1 MMSES
6 AKLSAHSCAVH
17 PELKDDQPSSGKYG
31 RMLPRLPPC
40 KVEVEATVGLGRAAS
55 RMDSTLP
62 VVDAALENPRI
73 PAGFA
78 IFGQFVAHDIT
89 ADRSLLAHYAVAGEL
104 QNFRSPRLDL
114 DCLYGDGPV
123 GNPFLYDANDAD
135 KLLLGTNAAGE
146 PDDLPRNHQG
156 VALLGDSRN
165 DVHLLIS
172 QLHLAFLRLHNRVVD
187 WLRERG
193 TADDNVFEEARRLVR
208 CTISGSWPTSSC
220 RSPSGKRSSPT
231 SWRMI
236 GSSTSPARN
245 RRSRSSSRTRRTDL
259 DTARSRRS
267 TA

>member
-1 MMSES
+1 MSES
-6 AKLSAHSCAVH
+6 AKFGAHSCVVH

-31 RMLPRLPPC
+31 RMFLRLPPC
-40 KVEVEATVGLGRAAS
+40 EVEEEATVGLGRAAS

-89 ADRSLLAHYAVAGEL
+89 ADRSLLAHYAVAGEH

-123 GNPFLYDANDAD
+123 GNLFLHDANDAD
-135 KLLLGTNAAGE
+135 KLLLGMKAAGE

-156 VALLGDSRN
+156 VALLEDPRN

-172 QLHLAFLRLHNRVVD
+172 QLHLVFLRFHNGPWTGCV
-187 WLRERG
+187 
-193 TADDNVFEEARRLVR
+193 
-208 CTISGSWPTSSC
+208 SGGLLMTTSS
-220 RSPSGKRSSPT
+220 RR
-231 SWRMI
+231 RA
-236 GSSTSPARN
+236 GS
-245 RRSRSSSRTRRTDL
+245 
-259 DTARSRRS
+259 
-267 TA
+267 